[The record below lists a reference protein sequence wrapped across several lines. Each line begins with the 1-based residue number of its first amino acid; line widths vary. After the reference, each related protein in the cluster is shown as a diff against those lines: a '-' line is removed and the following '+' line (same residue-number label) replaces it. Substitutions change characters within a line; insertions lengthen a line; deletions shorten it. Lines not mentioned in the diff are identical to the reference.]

1 MSDIQAIIDLI
12 EKGHSNSDHRDGQ
25 KQINEAVSVL
35 RRMQED
41 SHLHSDQRWELS
53 QILECGP
60 LYVDI
65 ERAVKEMKEAQSWQP
80 IETAPK
86 DGTEVFLC
94 SSEEPFPAASL
105 CKDGYAEG
113 FYEGLNEEDGDG
125 DVWLVYDRRPDGD
138 FFIVKPTRWMRKRV
152 FPVTAPG
159 LF

>member
-41 SHLHSDQRWELS
+41 SHLNSGQRWELS

-65 ERAVKEMKEAQSWQP
+65 ERAVKGMKETK
-80 IETAPK
+80 ELGHTK
-86 DGTEVFLC
+86 TEPYRSVYRHVLVHGKVEFGMVDVP
-94 SSEEPFPAASL
+94 E
-105 CKDGYAEG
+105 
-113 FYEGLNEEDGDG
+113 FY
-125 DVWLVYDRRPDGD
+125 V
-138 FFIVKPTRWMRKRV
+138 
-152 FPVTAPG
+152 
-159 LF
+159 